1 MPKSRVRKKADYTP
15 PQKATSKSAAI
26 SARWVAP
33 TMVTLFL
40 VGLVWVVVYY
50 ISGGTLPIDA
60 IGAWNLLIGFVFI
73 FGGLM
78 VATRWK

>member
-1 MPKSRVRKKADYTP
+1 VPKSRVRKKGDYTP
-15 PQKATSKSAAI
+15 PPKQTAKSAGM

-40 VGLVWVVVYY
+40 LGLAWVVVYY
-50 ISGGTLPIDA
+50 ISGGTLPVGA
-60 IGAWNLLIGFVFI
+60 IGAWNLVVGFTFI

>member
-1 MPKSRVRKKADYTP
+1 MPKSRIRKKGDYTP
-15 PQKATSKSAAI
+15 PPKATGRGTAV

-33 TMVTLFL
+33 TMVTLL
-40 VGLVWVVVYY
+40 VLGLLWVVVYY
-50 ISGGTLPIDA
+50 VSSGDWPLGGL
-60 IGAWNLLIGFVFI
+60 GAWNIVIGFVFI